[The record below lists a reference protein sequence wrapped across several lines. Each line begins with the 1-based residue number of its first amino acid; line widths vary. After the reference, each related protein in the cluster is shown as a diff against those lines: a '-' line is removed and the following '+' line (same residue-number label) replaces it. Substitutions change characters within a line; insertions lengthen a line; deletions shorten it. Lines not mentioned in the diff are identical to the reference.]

1 MSLLIPS
8 INFVKRFKM
17 KKVFVSLQSEVTM
30 RESLKMIFLKK
41 FVKRMVFTTIFH
53 SKNTTTEWSF

>member
-1 MSLLIPS
+1 
-8 INFVKRFKM
+8 M